1 MLDSNISPGENSGSE
16 NKREKGRIKAALGI
30 LRSSVRLIG
39 RAWIPLSSDFSFSLS
54 FFFPQK
60 HLCPLTHQFLLQL
73 ESAHL
78 NIEPEDRKKLK
89 KNSYRQGDSPDELFK
104 SFQWFC
110 FKF

>member
-54 FFFPQK
+54 FFPQK

-78 NIEPEDRKKLK
+78 NIEPEDKK
-89 KNSYRQGDSPDELFK
+89 KNDKKFLQAGDSLDELFK
-104 SFQWFC
+104 LFQWFC